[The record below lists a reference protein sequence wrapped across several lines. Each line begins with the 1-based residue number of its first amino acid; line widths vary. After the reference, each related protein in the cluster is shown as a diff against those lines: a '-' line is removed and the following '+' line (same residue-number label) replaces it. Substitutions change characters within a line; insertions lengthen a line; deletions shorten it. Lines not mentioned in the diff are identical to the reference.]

1 MTRLV
6 DGLNRNL
13 GRLAWLHRQF
23 NFRQALLFH
32 AKQMDDRDDG
42 CKVTAWRKAFNG
54 HRGFVRHGRA
64 ALEREG
70 EAVQHPGNSERMFR
84 RKSVAN

>member
-1 MTRLV
+1 MVSGVEVLVTRLV
-6 DGLNRNL
+6 DGFNRNP

-23 NFRQALLFH
+23 NFRQALLLH

-54 HRGFVRHGRA
+54 HRGFVRHGGGGSRA
-64 ALEREG
+64 
-70 EAVQHPGNSERMFR
+70 
-84 RKSVAN
+84 